1 MPPNSGDID
10 PISGQLEA
18 VQRALLTDTAAAG
31 RYGVSVHVRADG
43 SLESVRIDETVT
55 PYGEALGELITQL
68 AREALEQ
75 ARANVREQLETLTA
89 DPRVA
94 EVAES
99 FGDAVEKPRP
109 VPPPAAPGP
118 GRYTDPDDEL
128 TEDELIELNQRRNQ
142 GFFRA

>member
-1 MPPNSGDID
+1 MPPNPGDID

-18 VQRALLTDTAAAG
+18 VQRALLTDTATVG

-43 SLESVRIDETVT
+43 SLESVRIDPSVT
-55 PYGEALGELITQL
+55 PYGDALGELITQL

-75 ARANVREQLETLTA
+75 ARDNVRTQLDTLTG
-89 DPRVA
+89 DPRIRA
-94 EVAES
+94 VAES

-109 VPPPAAPGP
+109 APPPVAPRP
-118 GRYTDPDDEL
+118 ARYADPDDEL
-128 TEDELIELNQRRNQ
+128 SEEELIELNQRRNQ